1 MSLIDK
7 LLSFRKIEKVEDLS
21 PDEQVQISNWKRV
34 LSGETLTVDKIK
46 EFCQLQIRLIEENF
60 AKTSDIYQNDIFHKA
75 CLHVYLNILKAIEA
89 PEAERE
95 ALEQYLTSL
104 ITPNV

>member
-7 LLSFRKIEKVEDLS
+7 LLSFRKIDKVEDLA
-21 PDEQVQISNWKRV
+21 PEEQAQISNWKRV
-34 LSGETLTVDKIK
+34 LNGETLTVDKIK
-46 EFCQLQIRLIEENF
+46 EFCETQVKIIEDNF
-60 AKTSDIYQNDIFHKA
+60 SKKASVYSEDVFQKA

-89 PEAERE
+89 PEAERA